1 MDGFEEAQGGETL
14 VVERLWAGEFQP
26 PLTDLL
32 LDARRLAVADGL
44 EGGGHRPARTRYP
57 PSCFADSIN
66 RILAGLSIDHRPL
79 RHLALPRSSTRTPK
93 HCRHSAKYFRQQFS
107 LCSFSLNAQPA
118 SLGALHVQTGKGLC

>member
-44 EGGGHRPARTRYP
+44 ERRRAS
-57 PSCFADSIN
+57 PSENSV
-66 RILAGLSIDHRPL
+66 
-79 RHLALPRSSTRTPK
+79 
-93 HCRHSAKYFRQQFS
+93 SA
-107 LCSFSLNAQPA
+107 
-118 SLGALHVQTGKGLC
+118 